1 MKQFVQSQLMV
12 WMNFTKNN
20 NDNKI
25 EFDVQGISIDNLDTL
40 VEKL

>member
-12 WMNFTKNN
+12 WMNFVKNN

-25 EFDVQGISIDNLDTL
+25 EFDVQGISIDNLNTL

>member
-1 MKQFVQSQLMV
+1 MKQFVQLQLMV
-12 WMNFTKNN
+12 WMNFVKNN

-25 EFDVQGISIDNLDTL
+25 EFDVQGISIDNLDAL

>member
-1 MKQFVQSQLMV
+1 MNQFVQSQLMV
-12 WMNFTKNN
+12 WMNFVKNN

>member
-12 WMNFTKNN
+12 WMNFAKNN

>member
-1 MKQFVQSQLMV
+1 MKQFAQSQLMV
-12 WMNFTKNN
+12 WMNFVKNN

-25 EFDVQGISIDNLDTL
+25 EFDVQGISIDNLNTL

>member
-1 MKQFVQSQLMV
+1 MKQFVQSQLMI
-12 WMNFTKNN
+12 WMNFVKNN

>member
-1 MKQFVQSQLMV
+1 MKQFVQSQLME
-12 WMNFTKNN
+12 WMNFVKNN

-25 EFDVQGISIDNLDTL
+25 EFDIQGISIDNLDTL

>member
-12 WMNFTKNN
+12 WMNFVKNN

-25 EFDVQGISIDNLDTL
+25 EFDIQGISIDNLNTL

>member
-12 WMNFTKNN
+12 WMNFVKNN

-25 EFDVQGISIDNLDTL
+25 EFDIQGISIDNLDTL

>member
-1 MKQFVQSQLMV
+1 MNQFVQSQLMV
-12 WMNFTKNN
+12 WMNFVKNN

-25 EFDVQGISIDNLDTL
+25 EFDVQGIGIDNLDTL

>member
-12 WMNFTKNN
+12 WMNFVKNN